1 MYLLLLLS
9 ALVECKKEKK
19 PCACVFYTQ
28 ENITQV
34 TQKENVTV
42 VAVRINLNQTNYKP
56 CAIQNVVKKT
66 KKLLKKWES
75 TDNRK
80 IEIVPFLVEGSN
92 ETVEKPEVALLDYN
106 GTVIAKEVFEIT
118 VKEEN
123 ITAENEVNATQSTE
137 EEKKEEKVE
146 EKQGEA
152 AEGEEKKEEEKKEEE
167 KEEEEKEE
175 ESEEK
180 SEKKKDKKKG
190 KKDKKKEK
198 KDKKDKKEKKKG
210 KKDKKKEKKDK
221 KSKKE
226 KKPKVEVV
234 SNFQET
240 LQSLLNKE
248 KIEVDFVKLSES
260 KKDKKKEKKQKKEE
274 EQAPEAGEAAQENEN
289 AAPETANVTTE
300 L

>member
-75 TDNRK
+75 TDNHK

-123 ITAENEVNATQSTE
+123 ITAENEVNATQSTD

-167 KEEEEKEE
+167 KKEEEKGE

-190 KKDKKKEK
+190 KKDKTKEKKDK

-210 KKDKKKEKKDK
+210 KKDK

-274 EQAPEAGEAAQENEN
+274 EQAPEAEEAAQENEN
-289 AAPETANVTTE
+289 AAPETANDTTE